1 MQAVI
6 KKARECKT
14 SSDLYAICED
24 LSHRLGDAQD
34 RLRDAEM
41 SLDKNWDT
49 IAGCVT
55 TVAYWRYLHD
65 TVYEWAED
73 MNEYEC
79 HVSDEEWD
87 QEMDAIRADEDRIQR
102 AKEMERW

>member
-6 KKARECKT
+6 KQAREGKT
-14 SSDLYAICED
+14 SAEMYEICED
-24 LSHRLGDAQD
+24 LSHRLSDAQE

-41 SLDKNWDT
+41 SHDVNWDR
-49 IAGCVT
+49 ISGCVT
-55 TVAYWRYLHD
+55 TVAYWKYLYD

-73 MNEYEC
+73 MNEYEV
-79 HVSDEEWD
+79 HVSDQEWD
-87 QEMDAIRADEDRIQR
+87 QEMDAIRADEDRIQK